1 MNGRVKNKVLQ
12 KRWDSKYENENLT
25 IKQNMTS
32 KKLPYTT
39 VSTSVV
45 KYWIF
50 KNTPYKKTMWD
61 EDLNV
66 F

>member
-45 KYWIF
+45 KY
-50 KNTPYKKTMWD
+50 
-61 EDLNV
+61 
-66 F
+66 